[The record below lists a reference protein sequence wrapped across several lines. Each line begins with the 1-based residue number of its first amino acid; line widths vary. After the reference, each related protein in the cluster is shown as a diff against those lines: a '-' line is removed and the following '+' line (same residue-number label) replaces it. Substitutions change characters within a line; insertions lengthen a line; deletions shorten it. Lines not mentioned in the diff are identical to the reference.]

1 MKHKN
6 LLYSFLV
13 IIIMLA
19 ITFFITRR
27 SKMENSYNDAD
38 VAGEIQQKYLRHEDH
53 NIYYEIIGDSDKT
66 LFFIHG
72 WGGSTSSW
80 KYQLDSFKD
89 YKVIAMDLPGH
100 GQSSKDKN
108 TNYNME
114 LFADSVAEVLKKEG
128 IEKAF
133 FFGHS
138 MGFAISEIVALKY
151 PELCVGIGSIDG
163 AHFEVPEDE
172 KAQKDWI
179 AYNRF
184 FAESMNEEKGREDFI
199 NALFLPDTP
208 QILKDEIF
216 STSQELPLSIGKA
229 IIGSMENNME
239 FWGKRVMDIP
249 CLAIHSP
256 VYQLTEEYKNDFMT
270 MYPKAEYYEIENVS
284 HFLMMEMPY
293 RINQMMLDYL
303 EKVY

>member
-1 MKHKN
+1 
-6 LLYSFLV
+6 
-13 IIIMLA
+13 MLA

-89 YKVIAMDLPGH
+89 YKA
-100 GQSSKDKN
+100 
-108 TNYNME
+108 
-114 LFADSVAEVLKKEG
+114 
-128 IEKAF
+128 
-133 FFGHS
+133 
-138 MGFAISEIVALKY
+138 
-151 PELCVGIGSIDG
+151 
-163 AHFEVPEDE
+163 
-172 KAQKDWI
+172 
-179 AYNRF
+179 
-184 FAESMNEEKGREDFI
+184 
-199 NALFLPDTP
+199 
-208 QILKDEIF
+208 
-216 STSQELPLSIGKA
+216 
-229 IIGSMENNME
+229 
-239 FWGKRVMDIP
+239 IP

-270 MYPKAEYYEIENVS
+270 MYPKAEYYEIDNVS

-303 EKVY
+303 EKMY